1 MREWRKPDIKMDTNK
16 FFTEIGNDSPYVKAA
31 FEGFAGS
38 GKTYTAA
45 QVAIG
50 LYKQTKSEKPVVIF
64 DTEKS
69 SRFLKPI
76 FTEAGIKVL
85 VKESRQLIDL
95 VETMKFCSSGGS
107 DILIIDS
114 ITHIWESF
122 VNTYKVE
129 MKRDF
134 IQFQDWNYLKTTWKS
149 EFSEPLV
156 QARYNIMFTGRAG
169 FEYEQQTNDV
179 TGKKEI
185 VKSGIKMKVEGET
198 AYEPDILILMER
210 FEKVLDDDK
219 QVWREATIL
228 KDRSGTIDGKTFKFT
243 AADDSGYVWQCFKP
257 MFDYLSSD
265 VVPQRENSE
274 GDTAKMIQKPGN
286 NPDYKHK
293 QTVLLEE
300 IQGIFDLN
308 FPKSTAEA
316 KSIKA
321 KLIQD
326 AFGTMSWSKIEKM
339 NIEELDFCRERL
351 VEYIEKLKQEA
362 EVNA

>member
-1 MREWRKPDIKMDTNK
+1 MNQN

-38 GKTYTAA
+38 GKTYSAA
-45 QVAIG
+45 QVCKG
-50 LYKQTKSEKPVVIF
+50 LFQEVKSEKPIVIF

-95 VETMKFCSSGGS
+95 VETMKFCAGGGS
-107 DILIIDS
+107 DILLIDS

-129 MKRDF
+129 MKREF
-134 IQFQDWNYLKTTWKS
+134 IQFQDWNWLKTTWKS

-156 QARYNIMFTGRAG
+156 QARYNILFTGRAG

-198 AYEPDILILMER
+198 AYEPDILVLMER
-210 FEKVLDDDK
+210 FEKVLEDDK

-228 KDRSGTIDGKTFKFT
+228 KDRSGTIDGKTFRFSAKD
-243 AADDSGYVWQCFKP
+243 APDYVWECFKP
-257 MFDYLSSD
+257 MFDYLSAD
-265 VVPQRENSE
+265 VVPARENTE
-274 GDTAKMIQKPGN
+274 GDTAKMIQQPSR
-286 NPDYKHK
+286 NPEFDHK
-293 QTVLLEE
+293 RKVLLEE
-300 IQGIFDLN
+300 IQGIFDMN

-316 KSIKA
+316 KAIKA
-321 KLIQD
+321 KLTQD
-326 AFGTMSWSKIEKM
+326 AFGTTSGSKIEKM
-339 NIEELDFCRERL
+339 NIEELEFCRERL
-351 VEYIEKLKQEA
+351 IEYITKLKQEA
-362 EVNA
+362 ELNA